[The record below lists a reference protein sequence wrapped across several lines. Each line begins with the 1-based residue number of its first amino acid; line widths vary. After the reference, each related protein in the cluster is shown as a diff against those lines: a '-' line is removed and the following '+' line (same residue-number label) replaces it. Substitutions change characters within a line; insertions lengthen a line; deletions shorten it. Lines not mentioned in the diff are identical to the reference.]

1 MYIYIYIN
9 IFYFICIYQYFLCL
23 HSLYS
28 YSATRNTYLSLH
40 LPLLSTFFSC
50 SSYLV
55 SKISEMRP
63 QIFICTTKMNE
74 LGLRR
79 SLNDDTRDPSLYAF
93 HFSHLIPH
101 ITCTCEKSWKLVK
114 DPCRIRT
121 RRKTHFK
128 LYVIESFAY
137 YETKLKILI

>member
-1 MYIYIYIN
+1 MYIYIYILIFFILYVYIN
-9 IFYFICIYQYFLCL
+9 ISCAFILFIAIRPLATPTFPSTSPFY
-23 HSLYS
+23 H
-28 YSATRNTYLSLH
+28 
-40 LPLLSTFFSC
+40 
-50 SSYLV
+50 LV
-55 SKISEMRP
+55 SKISETRP

-101 ITCTCEKSWKLVK
+101 ITCTCEKSRKLVK